1 MVRIGINGFGRIGRQ
16 SLRAIHE
23 RGGEKV
29 AVVAINDIADLATN
43 ARLFRY
49 DSNYGRYPGTVEAR
63 DGELIIDGQVIKVSQ
78 EREPPAIPWGQGGG
92 GRGLEYTGRFPLRE

>member
-1 MVRIGINGFGRIGRQ
+1 MGRVGVNGCGRSGRRPR
-16 SLRAIHE
+16 RAIHE

-43 ARLFRY
+43 AHLFRY

-63 DGELIIDGQVIKVSQ
+63 DGELVIDGQGIKVFQ
-78 EREPPAIPWGQGGG
+78 EREPPAIPWGQVGVE
-92 GRGLEYTGRFPLRE
+92 LVVEATGRVT